1 MSRQWFLNSAALLT
15 CTAAFS
21 AALSAQVPQNPQ
33 SPRNA
38 LPGTVNYV
46 EGQVSI
52 DGNPLNTKQNGYTQ
66 LQPNQSLMTANGKVE
81 MLLTPGVFVRVGN
94 NGDIRMV
101 SNGLA
106 NPTIEVVRGETMVE
120 VDQQTTGAKID
131 VLERGATAS
140 ILKYGLFR
148 FNGDQGRI
156 EVIDGQLQVTENG
169 KTKDVGKGKAALING
184 EPLKT
189 VSFDRNAEDDL
200 YRWSSVRSSYLAEAN
215 AGKAQS
221 IYNGYAANNAYGP
234 YWDAGW
240 FWDPYFDMWDWMPWD
255 GFFYSPFG
263 YPFFSA
269 GYGMYAGRFGYGRG
283 YAGLSGRG
291 FAGRSG
297 VSLATRGGFG
307 GGSFR
312 GGGFGGGGFRG
323 GGFGGGGFHGGGG
336 GHR

>member
-1 MSRQWFLNSAALLT
+1 MSKQWFLKLVALLT
-15 CTAAFS
+15 STAAFS
-21 AALSAQVPQNPQ
+21 ALLSAQVPQSPQ

-52 DGNPLNTKQNGYTQ
+52 DGNPLNTKQNGDTQ
-66 LQPNQSLMTANGKVE
+66 LQPNESLTTANGKVE

-94 NGDIRMV
+94 NSNIRMV

-120 VDQQTTGAKID
+120 VDQQTTGAKIE

-140 ILKYGLFR
+140 VLKYGLYR

-156 EVIDGQLQVTENG
+156 EVIDGRLQVTENG
-169 KTKDVGKGKAALING
+169 KTKDIGKGKAALLNG

-189 VSFDRNAEDDL
+189 VGFDHNAEDDL
-200 YRWSSVRSSYLAEAN
+200 YRWSSVRSAYLAEAN
-215 AGKAQS
+215 AVTAQR
-221 IYNGYAANNAYGP
+221 IYNGYAAGNGSGP

-240 FWDPYFDMWDWMPWD
+240 FWDPYFDMWSWLPWD

-263 YPFFSA
+263 YPFFSP
-269 GYGMYAGRFGYGRG
+269 GYGRYAGRFGYGRG
-283 YAGLSGRG
+283 YAGLGYAGRS

-297 VSLATRGGFG
+297 VGFAPRGGFA
-307 GGSFR
+307 
-312 GGGFGGGGFRG
+312 GGGFRG

-336 GHR
+336 GGFHGGGGHR